1 MNRFFYEVLNKLNM
15 GIIILDQDKK
25 IVFWNQWMENKTDLK
40 QESVFSVAI
49 DQVAPKFLRPKYNK
63 IIDTVIATGQSRFLA
78 GAVHGSFFSNLE
90 TDQQSTFL
98 QNLQIERTE
107 NNFVLIQVEDQT
119 GHYQKVQQMK
129 NFIKHLEKEND
140 EIRQTEEESRQM
152 AMHDVLTGLPNR
164 LFLMNRLRKRIEEQ
178 KFENNNH
185 IIAVFFIDLDNL
197 KEFND
202 RYGHRIG
209 DAILREVSKRLK
221 NSVRS
226 SDTVARL
233 SGDEFVIFMEGLL
246 EHSDIE
252 KVAKHI
258 ISQYEMP
265 FEIDTLSLDLTISM
279 GISMFPRDSDD
290 ADELLDKADQALY
303 RIKHAGKA
311 NYAFF

>member
-1 MNRFFYEVLNKLNM
+1 M
-15 GIIILDQDKK
+15 GIVLLDQEKR

-40 QESVFSVAI
+40 HETVFNFAI

-63 IIDTVIATGQSRFLA
+63 IIDIVLETGQSRFLA

-90 TDQQSTFL
+90 LDPQVAIQQ
-98 QNLQIERTE
+98 NIQIERTE
-107 NNFVLIQVEDQT
+107 NNFVLIQVEDHT

-129 NFIKHLEKEND
+129 SFIKYLEKEND

-164 LFLMNRLRKRIEEQ
+164 LYLMNRLQKRIEEH
-178 KFENNNH
+178 KFENSNH

-197 KEFND
+197 KDFND
-202 RYGHRIG
+202 QYGHRIG

-221 NSVRS
+221 NAVRS

-233 SGDEFVIFMEGLL
+233 SGDEFIIFMEGLL
-246 EHSDIE
+246 DHSDIE

-258 ISQYEMP
+258 ITQYEMP
-265 FEIDTLSLDLTISM
+265 FEIDQLSFDLTISM
-279 GISMFPRDSDD
+279 GISMFPKDGND
-290 ADELLDKADQALY
+290 ADELLDRADQALY
-303 RIKHAGKA
+303 KIKHAGKA
-311 NYAFF
+311 NYAFYNVL